1 MEQQVISFLNEN
13 YPLHIHTAEAVT
25 NEMYRCIGDQGTYYA
40 RVTNYKPYEEQLEE
54 VSWTNALYREG
65 VGVAP
70 AIPSCRG
77 QIVELMPP
85 KDIIVVVYKAA
96 PGIHLPRAEWN
107 AEVLAELGRQIGRM
121 HRITQSYEANHPLH
135 HLGDWHDQEEY
146 NFAKYIPAEET
157 AIRAIAANVLAEVK
171 KLPRERA
178 TYGLIHGDLWLEN
191 ILVDRGSSL
200 TMIDFQD
207 CEKHYYMY
215 DMAVPLYSA
224 LEFSF
229 AGAGNIRDYGRSIA
243 NALIEGYQEEHT
255 LNPEMLKQLP
265 LFLKLKEIF
274 EYNLMHMYW
283 DRERLSEEQIRIMNL
298 YRLRI
303 EHHVQLLEW
312 D

>member
-1 MEQQVISFLNEN
+1 MEQQVISFLNDN
-13 YPLHIHTAEAVT
+13 YPLHIHKAEAVT

-229 AGAGNIRDYGRSIA
+229 AGRGTSGTMGAPLR
-243 NALIEGYQEEHT
+243 T
-255 LNPEMLKQLP
+255 L
-265 LFLKLKEIF
+265 
-274 EYNLMHMYW
+274 
-283 DRERLSEEQIRIMNL
+283 
-298 YRLRI
+298 
-303 EHHVQLLEW
+303 
-312 D
+312 

>member
-13 YPLHIHTAEAVT
+13 YPLHIHTAKAVT

-70 AIPSCRG
+70 VIPSCRG

-107 AEVLAELGRQIGRM
+107 ADVLAELGRQIGRM
-121 HRITQSYEANHPLH
+121 HRITQSYEANHRLH

-146 NFAKYIPAEET
+146 NFAQYIPAEET

-215 DMAVPLYSA
+215 DLAVPLYSA

-229 AGAGNIRDYGRSIA
+229 AGAGNIRDYGNSIA